1 MTKTKIYIIGTVG
14 LPSNYGGF
22 ETLVENLVSKRVQT
36 CFEYTVF
43 CSKNAYD
50 NYPDNYLGTKLI
62 YVPLNAN
69 GIQSIIYDIWSMIK
83 TIGKC
88 DILLV
93 LGVSGCMF
101 LPIYRLFTK
110 STIITNIDGLE
121 HKRDKWN
128 SMTKKFLKISEWFAV
143 KYSNKIIADNEG
155 IARYIRD
162 EYAVEPS
169 VIAYGGDHV
178 YSAEM
183 KEDIR
188 HQYQLPVMYAFK
200 VCRIEPENNVEMIL
214 NAFISVEF
222 LPLVF
227 VGNWESSEFGKSMR
241 LKYGMH
247 KSIKML
253 DPIYDQ
259 SILNQLR
266 SNCTVYIHGHSAG
279 GTNPSL
285 VEAMSLGL
293 PIISYDVIYNRETTD
308 GKALYFENTESL
320 VDIIKGLNSIKMAEL
335 RKVMFDIA
343 QKEYSWK
350 KIVSQYEM
358 LYI

>member
-1 MTKTKIYIIGTVG
+1 MRVSIIGTVG
-14 LPSNYGGF
+14 LPSKYGGF
-22 ETLVENLVSKRVQT
+22 ETLVENLVGKKNNINI
-36 CFEYTVF
+36 YYNVF
-43 CSKNAYD
+43 CSRRAYSTYPKYYKNAKLT
-50 NYPDNYLGTKLI
+50 YL
-62 YVPLNAN
+62 PLDAN
-69 GIQSIIYDIWSMIK
+69 GIQSIFYDIWSMIK
-83 TIGKC
+83 TIGKS

-93 LGVSGCMF
+93 LGVSGCLF
-101 LPIYRLFTK
+101 LPVYRLLSK

-128 SMTKKFLKISEWFAV
+128 SITKKFLKISEWFAI

-162 EYAVEPS
+162 EYGVEPC

-183 KEDIR
+183 MDDVR

-214 NAFISVEF
+214 NAFLSVEF

-227 VGNWESSEFGKSMR
+227 VGNWESSEFGKRMR

-293 PIISYDVIYNRETTD
+293 PIISYDVIYNRETTN
-308 GKALYFENTESL
+308 GKALYFENSESL
-320 VDIIKGLNSIKMAEL
+320 VDIINGLSSSKMGEL

-343 QKEYSWK
+343 EKEYSWQ
-350 KIVSQYEM
+350 KIVSQYEI
-358 LYI
+358 LYN